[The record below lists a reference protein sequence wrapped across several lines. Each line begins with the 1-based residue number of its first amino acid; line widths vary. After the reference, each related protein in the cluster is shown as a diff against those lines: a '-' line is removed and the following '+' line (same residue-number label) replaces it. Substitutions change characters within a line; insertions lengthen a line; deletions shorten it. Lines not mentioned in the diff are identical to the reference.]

1 VPAPP
6 LAEFHDF
13 FIASVGAA
21 AALIGLLFVA
31 VSIAPEKTFGE
42 AADRLRR
49 ADAERA
55 FAALGNIFFVSLAAL
70 LPRASLEA
78 IIIIAMLTL
87 IQVCGVALKSWRSRD
102 KGHLRVDFWT
112 QLGLLSV
119 AIYAFQLS
127 LVVRMVFGV
136 NVHDGLI
143 WVVFGLYSYAL
154 GTSWMLLG
162 AEKNRKSP

>member
-1 VPAPP
+1 VTAPP

-42 AADRLRR
+42 SADRVRR

-55 FAALGNIFFVSLAAL
+55 FAALGNVFFVSLAAL
-70 LPRASLEA
+70 LPRASLEV
-78 IIIIAMLTL
+78 IIIIATLTL
-87 IQVCGVALKSWRSRD
+87 IQVSGVALKSWRSRD
-102 KGHLRVDFWT
+102 KAHLRADFWT
-112 QLGLLSV
+112 QIGLLSV

-127 LVVRMVFGV
+127 LAVRMVLGIDV
-136 NVHDGLI
+136 RDGLI
-143 WVVFGLYSYAL
+143 WFVFGLYSYAL
-154 GTSWMLLG
+154 GTSWKLLG
-162 AEKNRKSP
+162 AEKSR